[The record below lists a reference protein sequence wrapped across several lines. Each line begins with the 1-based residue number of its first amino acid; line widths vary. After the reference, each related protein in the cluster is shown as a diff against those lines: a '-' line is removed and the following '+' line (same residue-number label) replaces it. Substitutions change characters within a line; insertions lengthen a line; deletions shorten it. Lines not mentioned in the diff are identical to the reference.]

1 MYYST
6 FDLIFKSKD
15 LLLPE
20 LQLIDLKNRNYDVLI
35 QKDNFKN
42 WPPIEKGRYD
52 TEFLKMATN
61 DFRLSI
67 KGIAEFRVI
76 DGNKIYWS
84 KANNKV
90 TENDIKAFLFSS
102 VFGALFIQRDNL
114 LLHGNALTK
123 NKKLIICLGKS
134 GVGKSTISYILMK
147 NGWKLVSDDLVLI
160 KNNSDVS
167 IGIQRIKLWKNTL
180 NTLNIKHS
188 ELEKVRPNINKYFIK
203 KSDLNLAKET
213 YPISSIYILYSEND
227 IKHNNKNLN
236 MINIKKEQTKLFLLR
251 ENIFRPRIVKGL
263 GKEAKYFSQLTEI
276 IKTCPISLLPLP
288 NGIIK
293 MENFLINTFNK
304 VAIENR

>member
-20 LQLIDLKNRNYDVLI
+20 LQKVDSKNGKYDVLI
-35 QKDNFKN
+35 QKNNKKN
-42 WPPIEKGRYD
+42 WPSIENGKYD
-52 TEFLKMATN
+52 TEFLKMAKN
-61 DFRLSI
+61 DFRLTI
-67 KGIAEFRVI
+67 KGIAEFRVL
-76 DGNKIYWS
+76 DGNKIYWD
-84 KANNKV
+84 KINEKV
-90 TENDIKAFLFSS
+90 MENDIKAFLFSS
-102 VFGALFIQRDNL
+102 VFGALLIQRDNL
-114 LLHGNALTK
+114 VLHGNALTK

-147 NGWKLVSDDLVLI
+147 NGWELISDDLVLI
-160 KNNSDVS
+160 NNNSQVS
-167 IGIQRIKLWKNTL
+167 IGIQRIKLWENTL
-180 NTLNIKHS
+180 KILNIKNS
-188 ELEKVRPNINKYFIK
+188 RLEKVRPNINKYFIK
-203 KSDLNLAKET
+203 KSDLSLAKET
-213 YPISSIYILYSEND
+213 YPISAIYILYSEND
-227 IKHNNKNLN
+227 IKHNSKNLN